1 MRCGKRARSR
11 SARSSRQRSRLN
23 AVCLWEGWSWIVSG
37 IRENFIL
44 LIRTRQ
50 AWGPERRMTRFLAL
64 EPVGRIAITGDAC
77 SIFQTHRAH
86 SWLYEPFKNRAK
98 IAMLQRFNFALF
110 SGRPAP
116 RPTAKGPRGE
126 GSEGSLRLLAFR
138 PLLVNYPRVALSF
151 LGPQR
156 KTFLLSNPVGEK
168 KR

>member
-86 SWLYEPFKNRAK
+86 SYYEPCKNHAKKECYTVLILQIFGRGVFQTRA
-98 IAMLQRFNFALF
+98 FF
-110 SGRPAP
+110 P
-116 RPTAKGPRGE
+116 R
-126 GSEGSLRLLAFR
+126 RLSTSIIDCA
-138 PLLVNYPRVALSF
+138 VSV
-151 LGPQR
+151 
-156 KTFLLSNPVGEK
+156 
-168 KR
+168 